1 MQNATQKQHARQEVD
16 VDWKCKA
23 ASGQIAEL
31 LGCEMMVYAASCMFQ
46 GPVASQP
53 LIRYTVTGIDSA
65 HDFG

>member
-1 MQNATQKQHARQEVD
+1 MQNATQKQHIVRGVH

-23 ASGQIAEL
+23 GSGQIAEL

-53 LIRYTVTGIDSA
+53 LTRYTVIGLVGASDV
-65 HDFG
+65 G